1 MGGAQRIVLARSPCL
16 GLMLPCPRMWA
27 FLFFLKERLTLKGYA
42 KILKSFYIFSFLFDA
57 KDQTQSTMQVRQ
69 ACYH

>member
-16 GLMLPCPRMWA
+16 GLMLPCPRIWA

-42 KILKSFYIFSFLFDA
+42 KILKSYLFFSF
-57 KDQTQSTMQVRQ
+57 
-69 ACYH
+69 